1 MEFFFWMWLLL
12 PVALVLNASV
22 PLYLAGELSRSKAR
36 ERALKREHEKAE

>member
-1 MEFFFWMWLLL
+1 MEFFFLMWVLL